1 MIHGPTAAHHW
12 EPASARR
19 QLGRTA
25 AAARVRRRFAS
36 HQLRHAHAIEMATKG
51 SRCRPSSANS
61 GMRQGRDHHRG
72 EGIVR
77 WRGGRRLASANAQP
91 ASPLSA
97 PRSAPLLALGGSQ
110 VEQPDLTG
118 GCAEEDNSGAIA
130 STLRRAPIDLTRE
143 GAGVVRPSGP
153 KEG

>member
-1 MIHGPTAAHHW
+1 VIHGPTAAHHW

-36 HQLRHAHAIEMATKG
+36 HQLRHAHAIEMATK
-51 SRCRPSSANS
+51 
-61 GMRQGRDHHRG
+61 

-97 PRSAPLLALGGSQ
+97 PRSAPLLALSGSQ